1 MTNKGLVSKIYKQ
14 LMTLNSIERNNPFK
28 KWAED
33 LNRYFSKE
41 DIQMTKRHM
50 EKMFDTAN
58 YQRNASQNSD
68 MNYTNVFLSQS
79 SKTTEIRTKINKLD
93 LIKHKLLHSKVNR
106 FFFPFV
112 SFYSLFFLNFI
123 LFYLLLFFLQETIF
137 KHQKYNLWNGRT
149 YFANDALDKG

>member
-106 FFFPFV
+106 FFFFC
-112 SFYSLFFLNFI
+112 FFLFPFLFKLYFI
-123 LFYLLLFFLQETIF
+123 LFYLLLFFFTGNHF
-137 KHQKYNLWNGRT
+137 
-149 YFANDALDKG
+149 